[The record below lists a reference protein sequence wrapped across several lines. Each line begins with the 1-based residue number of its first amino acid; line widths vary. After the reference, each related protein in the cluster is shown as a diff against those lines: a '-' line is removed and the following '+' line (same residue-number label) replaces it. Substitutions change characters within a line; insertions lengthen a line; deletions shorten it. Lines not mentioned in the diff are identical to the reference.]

1 MPAPPLPD
9 PALSRLA
16 IDAVRVLS
24 MDAVQKANSGHPGA
38 PMGLA
43 PVGYLLWTRHLSHNP
58 ANPEWSDRDR
68 FVLSAGHASM
78 LVYSLLHLS
87 GYDLPLEEIRNFR
100 QWGSRTPGH
109 PEHGHTAG
117 VETTTG
123 PLGQGVANS
132 VGMAL
137 AERWLA
143 HRFNRPGHEVVDH
156 HTWALCSDGDL
167 MEGISHE
174 AAEFAA
180 HQRLGKLIW
189 VFDDNRVTI
198 DGGTDLSC
206 STDHERRFRA
216 YGWDVRRV
224 RDGNDLPALDA
235 ALAGAR
241 EEAGRPS
248 LVIVRTTIGYG
259 SPGKAGS
266 SSSHGAPLGVEEVD
280 ATKRNLGYPSRD
292 PFHVEAEA
300 LAHWRETAGR
310 GAELEE
316 EWRGRRA
323 AYRAA
328 HPAAAEELRA
338 ALAGEPPAGW
348 DAEIP
353 DLAAPPK
360 PLATRVCSGQ
370 VLRGLG
376 KRVPNLLG
384 GSADLA
390 GSNKT
395 TLAGA
400 DNLLAATPGG
410 RTIHFGVREHAM
422 GGILNGMAL
431 HGGVRPYGG
440 TFLIFSDYMRPSIR
454 LAALMRLPVTYVFT
468 HDSIGVGEDG
478 PTHQPIEQLASLRA
492 IPGVLDLRPADGP
505 ETAEA
510 WRAALTYADGPSF
523 LALTRQAVAIIDR
536 DETASQARGMGPT
549 GGVGRLPHSDAD
561 RTGGSSGRNEATSSG
576 RCRAT
581 PASGLHRGGYVLL
594 EATGGDPAA
603 ILIAS
608 GSEVGVAIEARTALQ
623 AEGVPT
629 RVVSLPSW
637 FLFSR
642 QPRRYRDQV
651 LPPEVPARV
660 SVEAGSTAGW
670 TRWTGDRGGS
680 VGIDHFG
687 ASAPGAVLFEKFGIT
702 AEAVVAKAR
711 GLAKGAAAGSGPGNP
726 IPGGG

>member
-1 MPAPPLPD
+1 MPASPLPD
-9 PALSRLA
+9 AALSRLA

-43 PVGYLLWTRHLSHNP
+43 PVGYLLWTRHLRHNP
-58 ANPEWSDRDR
+58 GNPEWSNRDR

-78 LVYSLLHLS
+78 LIYSLLHLT
-87 GYDLPLEEIRNFR
+87 GYDLPLEEIRSFR
-100 QWGSRTPGH
+100 QWASRTPGH
-109 PEHGHTAG
+109 PEYGHTAG

-143 HRFNRPGHEVVDH
+143 HRFNRPGHAVVDH

-174 AAEFAA
+174 AAEFAG
-180 HQRLGKLIW
+180 HQRLGKLNW
-189 VFDDNRVTI
+189 VFDDNRITI

-206 STDHERRFRA
+206 STDHEQRFRA

-224 RDGNDLPALDA
+224 EDGTDLAALDA

-241 EEAGRPS
+241 AEVERPS
-248 LVIVRTTIGYG
+248 LVVVRTTIGYG
-259 SPGKAGS
+259 SPAKAGS
-266 SSSHGAPLGVEEVD
+266 SSAHGAPLGVEEVD

-300 LAHWRETAGR
+300 LAHWRETAAR
-310 GAELEE
+310 GAGLEE
-316 EWRGRRA
+316 VWRGRWA

-328 HPAAAEELRA
+328 HPTAAEELRA
-338 ALAGEPPAGW
+338 ASAGELPAGW
-348 DAEIP
+348 DADIP
-353 DLAAPPK
+353 DLSAPPK
-360 PLATRVCSGQ
+360 PLATRVYSGQ
-370 VLRGLG
+370 VLQGLG
-376 KRVPNLLG
+376 RRVPNLLG

-395 TLAGA
+395 TLPWEE
-400 DNLLAATPGG
+400 NLLPGTPGG
-410 RTIHFGVREHAM
+410 RTMHFGVREHAM

-454 LAALMRLPVTYVFT
+454 LAALMHLAPTYVFT

-478 PTHQPIEQLASLRA
+478 PTHQPIEQLVSLRA
-492 IPGVLDLRPADGP
+492 IPGVLDLRPGDGP

-510 WRAALTYADGPSF
+510 WRAALAYTDGPSF

-536 DETASQARGMGPT
+536 SVAAPRDRPAP
-549 GGVGRLPHSDAD
+549 GRLRPSGRGRRGPGSDPYRERLGGRRGRAGARD
-561 RTGGSSGRNEATSSG
+561 AGGRGGCRPGWSRCPAGSSSPASRRATATRCYRPASRRACPWKPGPRPAGPAGPATGALPSASTTSG
-576 RCRAT
+576 R
-581 PASGLHRGGYVLL
+581 P
-594 EATGGDPAA
+594 
-603 ILIAS
+603 
-608 GSEVGVAIEARTALQ
+608 
-623 AEGVPT
+623 
-629 RVVSLPSW
+629 
-637 FLFSR
+637 
-642 QPRRYRDQV
+642 PR
-651 LPPEVPARV
+651 
-660 SVEAGSTAGW
+660 
-670 TRWTGDRGGS
+670 
-680 VGIDHFG
+680 
-687 ASAPGAVLFEKFGIT
+687 GAVLFEQFGIT
-702 AEAVVAKAR
+702 AEAVVARAR
-711 GLAKGAAAGSGPGNP
+711 PLARMPEPVRG
-726 IPGGG
+726 